1 MPCPEEYAHST
12 TKHCDFQGITAGYK
26 SNLLKDQQTKF
37 ALQQKKCNNTANR
50 RGPDCFIC
58 CGRRNI
64 EGFCEEEVS
73 SIYFPKSGKLS
84 IKSYTN
90 HYSRALSAGSS
101 LLEQSYKGV
110 LLQSQIN
117 SEKFLNGNYV
127 VRVYGKTKLTN

>member
-58 CGRRNI
+58 CGRRTSK
-64 EGFCEEEVS
+64 GFAKRKFQAYIS
-73 SIYFPKSGKLS
+73 PKVGNYQL
-84 IKSYTN
+84 SYTN
-90 HYSRALSAGSS
+90 HYSRALSAGSH
-101 LLEQSYKGV
+101 Y
-110 LLQSQIN
+110 
-117 SEKFLNGNYV
+117 LNNPTKEYFFK
-127 VRVYGKTKLTN
+127 VRLIRKSFSTELCRTRVRQNKTN